1 MSTVATTTAI
11 LPSFAFFLCLALFAT
26 NLYPSNTVY
35 YVLSFLSARLAGS
48 SSAGSSA
55 GSLQCEKKQRQQASK
70 KWRTPSG
77 RKEIIDKYPLL

>member
-1 MSTVATTTAI
+1 MSTVATTAAI

-48 SSAGSSA
+48 SAGF
-55 GSLQCEKKQRQQASK
+55 LQCEKKQRQQASK

>member
-48 SSAGSSA
+48 SSAGS
-55 GSLQCEKKQRQQASK
+55 LVV
-70 KWRTPSG
+70 
-77 RKEIIDKYPLL
+77 

>member
-48 SSAGSSA
+48 SA
-55 GSLQCEKKQRQQASK
+55 GSLQCEKKQRQQQASK

>member
-48 SSAGSSA
+48 SAGSS
-55 GSLQCEKKQRQQASK
+55 
-70 KWRTPSG
+70 
-77 RKEIIDKYPLL
+77 

>member
-48 SSAGSSA
+48 RARRQALCNVRRSS
-55 GSLQCEKKQRQQASK
+55 RQQLASK
-70 KWRTPSG
+70 KMENSFRPE
-77 RKEIIDKYPLL
+77 RNHR

>member
-35 YVLSFLSARLAGS
+35 YILSFLSAWLAGS
-48 SSAGSSA
+48 SAA
-55 GSLQCEKKQRQQASK
+55 SLQCEKKQQQQAGK
-70 KWRTPSG
+70 KYWRTPPG

>member
-1 MSTVATTTAI
+1 MSTVAATTAI

-48 SSAGSSA
+48 SA

-70 KWRTPSG
+70 K
-77 RKEIIDKYPLL
+77 

>member
-1 MSTVATTTAI
+1 MSTVATTAAI

-48 SSAGSSA
+48 SAGSSR
-55 GSLQCEKKQRQQASK
+55 CEKKQRQQQASK

>member
-11 LPSFAFFLCLALFAT
+11 LPSFVFFLCLALFAT

-48 SSAGSSA
+48 SAGF
-55 GSLQCEKKQRQQASK
+55 LQCEKKQRQQ
-70 KWRTPSG
+70 
-77 RKEIIDKYPLL
+77 

>member
-1 MSTVATTTAI
+1 MSTVATTAAI

-48 SSAGSSA
+48 SAGSS
-55 GSLQCEKKQRQQASK
+55 
-70 KWRTPSG
+70 
-77 RKEIIDKYPLL
+77 

>member
-1 MSTVATTTAI
+1 MSTVATTAAI

-48 SSAGSSA
+48 SA